1 MKIGIVAATTLL
13 LSTACAATTYPVTV
27 TDMDGQKI
35 TLQKEPQHVIL
46 QDGRDVMALALLD
59 RQNPF
64 QRVVA
69 WNNLPKKQDT
79 QTWDLLKQRWPQAA
93 SSVEKGFNDQGQV
106 ILASVLEKAA
116 DRMIAQLRAKPALTQ

>member
-79 QTWDLLKQRWPQAA
+79 QTWDLLKQR
-93 SSVEKGFNDQGQV
+93 
-106 ILASVLEKAA
+106 
-116 DRMIAQLRAKPALTQ
+116 